1 MQPKDENTYLNS
13 VLDERRSTF
22 DGVAVP
28 TGDQAPRE
36 PKPSVSYDTTDPTSR
51 TYFGLTGAYVFF
63 NERLFSARLPP
74 CLITLQRKNRA
85 YGYFAGDRFGARDGT
100 EIIDEIALNPCFFAE
115 CSVEDTLST
124 LVHEMV
130 HVQQKHFGTPPR
142 RGYHNREWARMM
154 RAVGLIPSTSGE
166 PGGKEIG
173 QRVSHYIEPGGRFAQ
188 ACAELVYLRGDAVP
202 YVELGSELEREARE
216 RKAASKT
223 KYTCPACGANA
234 WAKPGI
240 ALDCGACKQPMDVTQ
255 ANGTSG

>member
-1 MQPKDENTYLNS
+1 MQPMDETVYLS
-13 VLDERRSTF
+13 SIFDKRRSTF
-22 DGVAVP
+22 DDVVVP
-28 TGDQAPRE
+28 IGDEAQPE
-36 PKPSVSYDTTDPTSR
+36 PGSSVSYDTTDPTSR

-100 EIIDEIALNPCFFAE
+100 EIIDEIALNPSFFAE

-124 LVHEMV
+124 LVHEMA
-130 HVQQKHFGTPPR
+130 HLQQKHFGTPPR
-142 RGYHNREWARMM
+142 RGYHNREWAGMM

-166 PGGKEIG
+166 PGGKETG
-173 QRVSHYIEPGGRFAQ
+173 QRISHYIEAGGRFAQ
-188 ACAELVYLRGDAVP
+188 ACAELVDLRGDTVP
-202 YVELGSELEREARE
+202 YVELGSELERETRE
-216 RKAASKT
+216 RKTASKT

-234 WAKPGI
+234 WAKPRI
-240 ALDCGACKQPMDVTQ
+240 ALDCGACKQPMDVAP